1 MMMMMMIIIIIIIII
16 IICSE
21 FGIPKQELS
30 MAIDTELTSFSNAI
44 KKSIS
49 ESRNLQVLSL

>member
-1 MMMMMMIIIIIIIII
+1 MMMIIIIIIIT
-16 IICSE
+16 CSK
-21 FGIPKQELS
+21 FGIPNKELS

-49 ESRNLQVLSL
+49 ESRKIQVLSL